1 MNSFWT
7 LLIKMRCMNV
17 IVVRRE
23 RALDYHR
30 GVPTFNVINETV
42 MPGLAQNE
50 LFVPLLRQHPEIAII
65 YPRPEGRKPNQAL
78 APVLH
83 A

>member
-1 MNSFWT
+1 MSS
-7 LLIKMRCMNV
+7 I
-17 IVVRRE
+17 
-23 RALDYHR
+23 
-30 GVPTFNVINETV
+30 ETV